1 MSAKTDILSRIRR
14 NQPTPLPLPELE
26 AAWTEY
32 ADREKQ
38 FLEVLTMVG
47 GAGLIV
53 AGPQE
58 LSERV
63 AAIPAV
69 RAAEKVVCPIAALQA
84 SVPPGKLVDLAAID
98 DPHDLDDIDVAILPG
113 EFAVAENAAVWVT
126 DAAVRHRAIYFI
138 AQHLVLVVRRDAV
151 LDHLHQAYERLSFA
165 GAGYGLFISGP
176 SKTAD
181 IEQSLVIG
189 AHGARSL
196 TVLLAP

>member
-14 NQPTPLPLPELE
+14 NQPTPLALPDLD

-47 GAGLIV
+47 GVGLVV
-53 AGPQE
+53 ADQQE
-58 LSERV
+58 LSERI

-69 RAAEKVVCPIAALQA
+69 RAAEKIVCSLAALQ
-84 SVPPGKLVDLAAID
+84 SRLPGGKLVDLATID
-98 DPHDLDDIDVAILPG
+98 DPHELDEIDVAILPG

-138 AQHLVLVVRRDAV
+138 AQHLVLVVPRDAL
-151 LDHLHQAYERLSFA
+151 LDHLHQAYDRLSFA